1 MELLILTTHCQW
13 VDILE
18 EKQLFT
24 FFSEW
29 SHDKLNYNHNY
40 KNKSSE
46 IKAASCLLIAFGIGN
61 EMISTSY
68 HPQGRYILKKGVW
81 KCCASSRSPLL
92 VFHAKKQN
100 HEEITTEMSGCCFL
114 DILILTYFQCSCRV
128 LIFSLSCYC
137 TLDPEHLSEVAK
149 YYYSCL
155 INGERRVK
163 YTEVHLLKLTLFWC
177 PVFTKSFT

>member
-24 FFSEW
+24 FFSKW

-61 EMISTSY
+61 EMNTVPY
-68 HPQGRYILKKGVW
+68 HPQGRYILHV
-81 KCCASSRSPLL
+81 
-92 VFHAKKQN
+92 
-100 HEEITTEMSGCCFL
+100 
-114 DILILTYFQCSCRV
+114 
-128 LIFSLSCYC
+128 
-137 TLDPEHLSEVAK
+137 
-149 YYYSCL
+149 
-155 INGERRVK
+155 
-163 YTEVHLLKLTLFWC
+163 
-177 PVFTKSFT
+177 